1 MCAQDWA
8 LKYDEIWD
16 KYETQAKDTHDLTT
30 TLIRKQEMY
39 ILREQEYRNT
49 IVQLKKQIETKSQKP
64 LELAQEKTDD

>member
-1 MCAQDWA
+1 
-8 LKYDEIWD
+8 
-16 KYETQAKDTHDLTT
+16 
-30 TLIRKQEMY
+30 MY